1 MVPSELLVL
10 ADGRL
15 PAGGHAQSSGLES
28 AVRLGDVVDLAT
40 LERFLAG
47 RLATVGVTD
56 AAFAAAACA
65 AVQAVGHGMG
75 SGGVAERL
83 GLLAEELTA
92 RTPGPRSREI
102 AARLGRQLQRTA
114 GTLWPHPA
122 FGPVTRAWPPLVLGV
137 ATAAAGGTPHVAA
150 SLTLHHLAA
159 SITTAAVRLL
169 ALDPVAVAAL
179 QVRAARSADRLLVD
193 VDDWVRRRPADL
205 PAAASSAADVLAEH
219 HGTWPARL
227 FVA

>member
-1 MVPSELLVL
+1 MLTPELLVL

-15 PAGGHAQSSGLES
+15 PAGGHAQSAGLES
-28 AVRLGDVVDLAT
+28 AVRLGDVVDLVT
-40 LERFLAG
+40 LERFLVA

-65 AVQAVGHGMG
+65 MVNDSRGEPSA
-75 SGGVAERL
+75 RL
-83 GLLAEELTA
+83 AILAEELAA
-92 RTPGPRSREI
+92 RTPAPRSREI

-114 GTLWPHPA
+114 AALWPHPA
-122 FGPVTRAWPPLVLGV
+122 FGPITRAWPPLVLGV
-137 ATAAAGGTPHVAA
+137 ATAAAGGAPRDAA
-150 SLTLHHLAA
+150 TLSLHHLTA

-169 ALDPVAVAAL
+169 ALDPVSVAAV
-179 QVRAARSADRLLVD
+179 QVRCAATSRDLLAEVD
-193 VDDWVRRRPADL
+193 EWVRVPPSEL
-205 PAAASSAADVLAEH
+205 PAVGSIAAEVLAEH